1 MAKSNLD
8 KFLEIEEMMDEAEG
22 LMEPYL
28 RSLEDRYEY
37 MNVLR
42 KEYSDLSHTIGRIQQ
57 RLEQD
62 TDEFEVDDDVKAVA
76 NGAIERIDGHI
87 EVIEEEN
94 GYEDNNVS
102 LNRLKLAREQLEGK
116 IDADSISSVWRTLK
130 SLRIS
135 IEEVDVLME
144 LVEAMGGGNKDV
156 KQSIISQ
163 ISRVRS
169 EYISSFVTYRQALE
183 QGEDVRQEI
192 EYIIGDLEDAGFA
205 KEADELTDAKPDIGE
220 ERGKRPNPEPL
231 LDLLNPIKSAGLEY
245 FQSKNRQSESYDL
258 NAAFAKEVAY
268 TRRALLENRE
278 YIGTR
283 NAFNRLKSTFQ
294 ELSSYMYERFY
305 QLGGQPKNYHGHE
318 DRKR

>member
-1 MAKSNLD
+1 
-8 KFLEIEEMMDEAEG
+8 
-22 LMEPYL
+22 
-28 RSLEDRYEY
+28 
-37 MNVLR
+37 
-42 KEYSDLSHTIGRIQQ
+42 
-57 RLEQD
+57 
-62 TDEFEVDDDVKAVA
+62 
-76 NGAIERIDGHI
+76 
-87 EVIEEEN
+87 
-94 GYEDNNVS
+94 
-102 LNRLKLAREQLEGK
+102 
-116 IDADSISSVWRTLK
+116 
-130 SLRIS
+130 
-135 IEEVDVLME
+135 ME
-144 LVEAMGGGNKDV
+144 LVEAMGSGNKDV

-205 KEADELTDAKPDIGE
+205 KEADELTDAKPDIAE

-258 NAAFAKEVAY
+258 NVAFAKEVAY

>member
-1 MAKSNLD
+1 
-8 KFLEIEEMMDEAEG
+8 MDEAEG

-76 NGAIERIDGHI
+76 NGAIERIDEHI

-144 LVEAMGGGNKDV
+144 LVEAMGSGNKDV

-220 ERGKRPNPEPL
+220 ERGEK
-231 LDLLNPIKSAGLEY
+231 
-245 FQSKNRQSESYDL
+245 
-258 NAAFAKEVAY
+258 
-268 TRRALLENRE
+268 T
-278 YIGTR
+278 
-283 NAFNRLKSTFQ
+283 
-294 ELSSYMYERFY
+294 
-305 QLGGQPKNYHGHE
+305 
-318 DRKR
+318 